1 MRLVKDGEVLASYYS
16 LAIHYQ
22 NKLLGDE
29 MTIKVIG
36 LIELKDLEAFEEYRS
51 QVGNT
56 VALYQGK
63 IVSRGTLNT
72 LLWNELE
79 CGSFS
84 AFVELEFPNLERS
97 QAWANSPEY
106 QSLLSIR
113 SKAMKLTL
121 FSVTV

>member
-1 MRLVKDGEVLASYYS
+1 
-16 LAIHYQ
+16 
-22 NKLLGDE
+22 

-36 LIELKDLEAFEEYRS
+36 LIQLKDLEAFEQYRS
-51 QVGNT
+51 QVGDT

-63 IVSRGTLNT
+63 IASRGALNT
-72 LLWNELE
+72 FLWNELE
-79 CGSFS
+79 CESFS
-84 AFVELEFPNLERS
+84 AFVELEFPNQERS

-121 FSVTV
+121 FSIAV